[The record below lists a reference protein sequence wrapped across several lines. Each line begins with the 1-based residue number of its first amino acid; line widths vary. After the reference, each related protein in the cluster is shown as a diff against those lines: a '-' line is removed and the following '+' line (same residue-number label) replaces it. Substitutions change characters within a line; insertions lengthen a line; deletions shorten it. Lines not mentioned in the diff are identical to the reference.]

1 MSISSEI
8 QKIISNLSDCYTAC
22 SDKGATLPQEENLD
36 NLATCI
42 SSITGGGGEY
52 TGYKGYTVV
61 GNPTISNGVISN
73 FSADNFVKSPICWS
87 ADDNSLATF
96 EIKLVFSI
104 TGTGTEGGDGIL
116 DTRCYEGT
124 GGINNYWNSIR
135 ITLTTDR
142 KIRFRQYDR
151 LNSSWIFDFTGST
164 TLNTNTK
171 YYLKATR
178 TISPTYISEWNL
190 TISTD
195 DTTYTPYSQAQSSS
209 NDSYSM
215 ACWSGFIFWGR
226 NAASSPT
233 TDAYLHG
240 TLYIGECYIK
250 AIDALNN
257 TEYRF
262 GSES

>member
-8 QKIISNLSDCYTAC
+8 QKIISNLADCYTAC

-36 NLATCI
+36 NLATTI

-61 GNPTISNGVISN
+61 GSPTISNGVISD
-73 FSADNFVKSPICWS
+73 FSADDFVKSPICWS
-87 ADDNSLATF
+87 ADDNSLVTF
-96 EIKLVFSI
+96 EIKLVFSFAE
-104 TGTGTEGGDGIL
+104 TGTEGNDGLL
-116 DTRCYEGT
+116 DTRCYEGL
-124 GGINNYWNSIR
+124 GGINHYWNSIR

-142 KIRFRQYDR
+142 KIRFRQYDK

-164 TLNTNTK
+164 ALNTNTK

-178 TISPTYISEWNL
+178 THRNDTSNWSL

-195 DTTYTPYSQAQSSS
+195 DVTYTPYSQSPSSVS
-209 NDSYSM
+209 DFYSM
-215 ACWSGFIFWGR
+215 ACYSGFIFWGR
-226 NAASSPT
+226 NAASSPI

-240 TLYIGECYIK
+240 TLYLGECYVK

-257 TEYRF
+257 VEYRF

>member
-1 MSISSEI
+1 MTIASEI
-8 QKIISNLSDCYTAC
+8 SKLISNLADCYTAC

-36 NLATCI
+36 NLATTI

-61 GNPTISNGVISN
+61 GNPTISNGVISD
-73 FSADNFVKSPICWS
+73 FSADDFVKSPICWS
-87 ADDNSLATF
+87 ADDNSATTF
-96 EIKLVFSI
+96 EIKLVFSFD
-104 TGTGTEGGDGIL
+104 GTGTEGNDGIL
-116 DTRCYEGT
+116 DTRCYESF

-142 KIRFRQYDR
+142 KIRFRQYDK

-164 TLNTNTK
+164 ALNTNTK

-178 TISPTYISEWNL
+178 TKSQTGYSNWSL

-195 DTTYTPYSQAQSSS
+195 DITYTPYSQSQSSS
-209 NDSYSM
+209 SDSYSM
-215 ACWSGFIFWGR
+215 TCYSGYILWGR
-226 NAASSPT
+226 NALSSTT
-233 TDAYLHG
+233 TDSYLHG
-240 TLYIGECYIK
+240 TLYIGKCYIK

-257 TEYRF
+257 VEYRF